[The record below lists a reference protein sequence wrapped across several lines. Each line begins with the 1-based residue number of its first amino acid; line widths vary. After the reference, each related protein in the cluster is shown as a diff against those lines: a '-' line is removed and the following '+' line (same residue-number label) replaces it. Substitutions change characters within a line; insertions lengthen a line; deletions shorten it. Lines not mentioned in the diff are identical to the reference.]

1 MHKWLKFG
9 DLEVKAK
16 TRFPFTT
23 PVPKC
28 RRVKAVKEKNND
40 YVYVVYTR
48 ARENGEIICSIHN
61 L

>member
-16 TRFPFTT
+16 TRFTFTT

-28 RRVKAVKEKNND
+28 RRVKAVKEKKQRLR
-40 YVYVVYTR
+40 VVYTR

>member
-28 RRVKAVKEKNND
+28 RRVKAVKAKNND
-40 YVYVVYTR
+40 YV
-48 ARENGEIICSIHN
+48 
-61 L
+61 

>member
-23 PVPKC
+23 PVSKC
-28 RRVKAVKEKNND
+28 RRVKAVKAKNND
-40 YVYVVYTR
+40 YV
-48 ARENGEIICSIHN
+48 
-61 L
+61 